1 MEESET
7 TTDNTQNLLKES
19 QMVLGRQIAIEY
31 YNCRR
36 DILDS
41 ASAMEQVF
49 MKAAQESGATIISSH
64 FHQFLPQGVSGV
76 VIISESHFAVHAW
89 PEHDYAA
96 VDIFTCG
103 ESINFDVAIRS
114 LQDGLGANRLVV
126 ANVAGRG
133 LVDQG
138 NEYALEL
145 VNERNAKYTF
155 SWRDAFARCGS
166 NGLALSVEIY
176 SCAFAWQEIEN
187 IMSTL
192 AVMLPQ
198 HNMYPRGDFQCY
210 QEDEKHFS
218 LRQNLRMGYLA
229 GEFDCVDGQL
239 SLMVANWNFFEP
251 RELAE
256 MFLKLFQGRNY
267 RMQVIVRH

>member
-1 MEESET
+1 MRR
-7 TTDNTQNLLKES
+7 Q
-19 QMVLGRQIAIEY
+19 GRLI
-31 YNCRR
+31 
-36 DILDS
+36 
-41 ASAMEQVF
+41 
-49 MKAAQESGATIISSH
+49 G
-64 FHQFLPQGVSGV
+64 
-76 VIISESHFAVHAW
+76 
-89 PEHDYAA
+89 
-96 VDIFTCG
+96 DIFILSLRTIQCN
-103 ESINFDVAIRS
+103 ILIVHPNHTVA
-114 LQDGLGANRLVV
+114 
-126 ANVAGRG
+126 
-133 LVDQG
+133 
-138 NEYALEL
+138 
-145 VNERNAKYTF
+145 
-155 SWRDAFARCGS
+155 
-166 NGLALSVEIY
+166 EIY